1 MIKMPGEPAGD
12 AEFPKNQTL
21 SQGFAR
27 RWFVG
32 EMLSR
37 KTGGGR
43 VKQGR
48 DGEQC
53 PCIREGVMA
62 VDPWGSLLGGS
73 LGDGREPD
81 STLSPQGERAG

>member
-53 PCIREGVMA
+53 PCIHEGVMA

-81 STLSPQGERAG
+81 STLSLQGQRAG